1 MTSKDG
7 TAEIYDMEDARRQR
21 AENGDDDDL
30 GALLRGAREDQ
41 CLTLAE
47 AAAKTHIKEHHLK
60 AIEALDA
67 SALPARPYAIGFV
80 RAYAEF
86 LDLDAVEV
94 VDLFKVGAGFDAPK
108 AIEVE
113 KFEVSDK
120 AAPTEKPELSL
131 LAVIAILAFI
141 LWCAWQITLPH
152 EVRQLGSPTQETAL
166 VETVARTPS
175 APVAEAVIDARLVE
189 RVEPVYP
196 IGCLTSAGPFE
207 TVTLSLS
214 VTPQGRVAGER
225 IVEATNTC
233 FGDAALIA
241 VRRWKFEPM
250 TVDGRP
256 RSAHDQRF
264 QLMFQRPL

>member
-7 TAEIYDMEDARRQR
+7 TAEIYDMEDARRRR
-21 AENGDDDDL
+21 ADDDEDL

-41 CLTLAE
+41 CLTLTE

-86 LDLDAVEV
+86 LDLDANEV
-94 VDLFKVGAGFDAPK
+94 VDLFKANAGFDAPK
-108 AIEVE
+108 AIDVE
-113 KFEVSDK
+113 KFEVADK
-120 AAPTEKPELSL
+120 AAPARKPELSL

-141 LWCAWQITLPH
+141 LWCAWQITLPR
-152 EVRQLGSPTQETAL
+152 EVRQLGTTTPEAAPA
-166 VETVARTPS
+166 ETVTRTPA
-175 APVAEAVIDARLVE
+175 APVADTVVGARLVE
-189 RVEPVYP
+189 RVEPIYP
-196 IGCLTSAGPFE
+196 LGCMTNAGPFE

-225 IVEATNTC
+225 IVEATNSC

-250 TVDGRP
+250 TIDGRP

>member
-7 TAEIYDMEDARRQR
+7 TAEIFDMEDARRRRADGDEDIGELLQR
-21 AENGDDDDL
+21 
-30 GALLRGAREDQ
+30 AREDQ
-41 CLTLAE
+41 CLTLTE

-86 LDLDAVEV
+86 LDLDADDV
-94 VDLFKVGAGFDAPK
+94 VDVFKTNAGLDTPK
-108 AIEVE
+108 AIDVE
-113 KFEVSDK
+113 KFDVADK
-120 AAPTEKPELSL
+120 AAPARKPELSL
-131 LAVIAILAFI
+131 LAVIAILAFV
-141 LWCAWQITLPH
+141 LWCAWQITLPR
-152 EVRQLGSPTQETAL
+152 EVRQLGTAPL
-166 VETVARTPS
+166 EAAPIATVIRTPP
-175 APVAEAVIDARLVE
+175 APIAETLVDARLIE
-189 RVEPVYP
+189 RVEPIYP
-196 IGCLTSAGPFE
+196 LGCMTNAGPFE

-225 IVEATNTC
+225 IIEATNSC
-233 FGDAALIA
+233 FANAALIA

-250 TVDGRP
+250 RIDGLP

>member
-1 MTSKDG
+1 M
-7 TAEIYDMEDARRQR
+7 R
-21 AENGDDDDL
+21 ADETEDL
-30 GALLRGAREDQ
+30 GALLRSAREDQ
-41 CLTLAE
+41 CLTLME

-86 LDLDAVEV
+86 LDLDADDV
-94 VDLFKVGAGFDAPK
+94 VALFKANAGFDSSKPV
-108 AIEVE
+108 EVE
-113 KFEVSDK
+113 KFEVADK
-120 AAPTEKPELSL
+120 AAPTQKPELSL
-131 LAVIAILAFI
+131 IAVIAILAFI
-141 LWCAWQITLPH
+141 LWCAWQITLPR
-152 EVRQLGSPTQETAL
+152 EVRQLGTTLPEAAP
-166 VETVARTPS
+166 VERLARTPA
-175 APVAEAVIDARLVE
+175 APVAETVIDARLIE
-189 RVEPVYP
+189 RVEPIYP
-196 IGCLTSAGPFE
+196 IGCLTNAGPFE

-225 IVEATNTC
+225 IVEATNSC

-241 VRRWKFEPM
+241 VRRWKFQPM
-250 TVDGRP
+250 TIDGQP